1 MKRTIAVIDF
11 ETTGHSPQGG
21 GRATEIAAVLLRDGE
36 IVGQYQSLMHTGA
49 WIPPMIERLTG
60 ISNEMVEDAPDAA
73 VVMREVAAFTQGC
86 GFVAHN
92 ASFDRGFW
100 VSELARAN
108 EGVDAAEV
116 AEIDQGQGTQQSK
129 ATGAKFAPEFVCTVK
144 MARRLYPE
152 SPNCKLGTLA
162 LYHRLP
168 NNGRAHRALA
178 DAMTTA
184 QLVQRMQRD
193 IAAELGE
200 ALGELNV
207 EHELMLRLQAVAR
220 PMWPK
225 AATVYARDARRHQQ
239 VSLV

>member
-1 MKRTIAVIDF
+1 MNRTIAVIDF

-21 GRATEIAAVLLRDGE
+21 GRATEIAAVLLKDGE
-36 IVGQYQSLMHTGA
+36 IVGHYQSLMQTGA

-60 ISNEMVEDAPDAA
+60 ISNEMLEQAPDAA
-73 VVMREVAAFTQGC
+73 VVMREVAEFTRGC

-100 VSELARAN
+100 MAELARAH
-108 EGVDAAEV
+108 EAVDPMA
-116 AEIDQGQGTQQSK
+116 
-129 ATGAKFAPEFVCTVK
+129 AKFAPEFVCTVK

-162 LYHRLP
+162 QYHQLP

-193 IAAELGE
+193 IAAELSE
-200 ALGELNV
+200 ALEELNV
-207 EHELMLRLQAVAR
+207 SHELMLRLQAVAR
-220 PMWPK
+220 PLWPK
-225 AATVYARDARRHQQ
+225 AVTGYVRDVRRHQQ
-239 VSLV
+239 ESLV

>member
-1 MKRTIAVIDF
+1 MNRTIAVIDF

-21 GRATEIAAVLLRDGE
+21 GRATEIAAVLLRDGN
-36 IVGQYQSLMHTGA
+36 IVGHYQSLMNTGA

-60 ISNEMVEDAPDAA
+60 ISNEMVADAPDAA

-100 VSELARAN
+100 MAELARAQ
-108 EGVDAAEV
+108 EGADVDP
-116 AEIDQGQGTQQSK
+116 GS
-129 ATGAKFAPEFVCTVK
+129 AKFTPEFVCTVK

-193 IAAELGE
+193 IASELAESLQ
-200 ALGELNV
+200 ELNV

-220 PMWPK
+220 PQWPK
-225 AATVYARDARRHQQ
+225 AAIGYARDFRRHQQ

>member
-1 MKRTIAVIDF
+1 MNRTLAVIDF

-21 GRATEIAAVLLRDGE
+21 GRATEIAAVLLKDGE
-36 IVGQYQSLMHTGA
+36 IVGHYQSLMRSGA

-60 ISNEMVEDAPDAA
+60 ISNEMLEDAPDAEQ
-73 VVMREVAAFTQGC
+73 VMREVAAFTQGC

-92 ASFDRGFW
+92 AAFDRGFW
-100 VSELARAN
+100 MAELARAN
-108 EGVDAAEV
+108 EGVDVDPRSARF
-116 AEIDQGQGTQQSK
+116 T
-129 ATGAKFAPEFVCTVK
+129 PEFVCTVK

-162 LYHRLP
+162 RYHQLP
-168 NNGRAHRALA
+168 DNGRAHRALA

-193 IAAELGE
+193 IAAELAE
-200 ALGELNV
+200 SLGELNV

-220 PMWPK
+220 PMWIK
-225 AATVYARDARRHQQ
+225 AVTGYVRDVKRHQQ
-239 VSLV
+239 ASLV

>member
-1 MKRTIAVIDF
+1 MNRTFAVIDF

-36 IVGQYQSLMHTGA
+36 IVGQYQSLMNTGA

-60 ISNEMVEDAPDAA
+60 ISNEMVASAPDAA
-73 VVMREVAAFTQGC
+73 VVMREVSEFTRGC

-100 VSELARAN
+100 VAELARAH
-108 EGVDAAEV
+108 EGVDVDPMA
-116 AEIDQGQGTQQSK
+116 
-129 ATGAKFAPEFVCTVK
+129 AKFTPEFVCTVK

-162 LYHRLP
+162 QYHRLP

-193 IAAELGE
+193 IAAELSE

-220 PMWPK
+220 PLWSK
-225 AATVYARDARRHQQ
+225 AATGYARDAKRHLQA
-239 VSLV
+239 SLV

>member
-1 MKRTIAVIDF
+1 MNRTIAVIDF

-21 GRATEIAAVLLRDGE
+21 GRATEIAAVLLKDGE
-36 IVGQYQSLMHTGA
+36 IVGHYQSLMNTGA

-100 VSELARAN
+100 MAELARAD
-108 EGVDAAEV
+108 ETLVSRY
-116 AEIDQGQGTQQSK
+116 T
-129 ATGAKFAPEFVCTVK
+129 PEFVCTVK

-162 LYHRLP
+162 RYHQLP
-168 NNGRAHRALA
+168 DNGRAHRALA

-193 IAAELGE
+193 IAAELAE
-200 ALGELNV
+200 SLGELNV
-207 EHELMLRLQAVAR
+207 EHELLLRLQAVAR
-220 PMWPK
+220 PMWTK
-225 AATVYARDARRHQQ
+225 AVTGYVRDVRRHQQ
-239 VSLV
+239 VSLVE